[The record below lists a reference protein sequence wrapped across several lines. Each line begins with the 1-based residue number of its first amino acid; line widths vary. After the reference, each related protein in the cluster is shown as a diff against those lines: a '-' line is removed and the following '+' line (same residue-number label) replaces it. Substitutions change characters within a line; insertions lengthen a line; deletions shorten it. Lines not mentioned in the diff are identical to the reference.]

1 MKIWYT
7 CKVKHSKENEEGI
20 VKQVTEAYLV
30 DAVSYTEAET
40 RIYKVM
46 ERDVSGE
53 FQVTSIAKTNL
64 EEVLNYEGENDYWF
78 KCKISYSTLDG
89 DSEKEIKVNT
99 YQLVSAEDLRQ
110 AFDRATAGLNAM
122 LVPFEISSIVKTNY
136 VEVYPYVADELPSN
150 LKPISGID

>member
-1 MKIWYT
+1 MNY
-7 CKVKHSKENEEGI
+7 
-20 VKQVTEAYLV
+20 QV
-30 DAVSYTEAET
+30 
-40 RIYKVM
+40 
-46 ERDVSGE
+46 
-53 FQVTSIAKTNL
+53 
-64 EEVLNYEGENDYWF
+64 ENDYWF
-78 KCKISYSTLDG
+78 KCKISYATLDG